1 VISARRTCG
10 IPTTGDLHFTM
21 DSIKTQVQ
29 QGEYR
34 VDPPAVADAI
44 ISRFLM
50 GTARPRGGF
59 ASQNECSNPDN
70 GSSASTNT
78 AAGEPS
84 VT

>member
-1 VISARRTCG
+1 M
-10 IPTTGDLHFTM
+10 TGNLYYKMH
-21 DSIKTQVQ
+21 SIKTQVR

-44 ISRFLM
+44 IDRFLT
-50 GTARPRGGF
+50 GTPRPKGGF
-59 ASQNECSNPDN
+59 ASQNECSNPDS

-78 AAGEPS
+78 APGGPS

>member
-1 VISARRTCG
+1 MTA
-10 IPTTGDLHFTM
+10 DFYYKMH
-21 DSIKTQVQ
+21 SIKTQVQ
-29 QGEYR
+29 QGDYR

-50 GTARPRGGF
+50 GTTRPRGGF
-59 ASQNECSNPDN
+59 ASQNECSNPDS

-78 AAGEPS
+78 APGGPS

>member
-1 VISARRTCG
+1 M
-10 IPTTGDLHFTM
+10 TGDLYYNMH
-21 DSIKTQVQ
+21 SIKAQVQ

-50 GTARPRGGF
+50 GTPPRRRRATF
-59 ASQNECSNPDN
+59 ASQNECSNPDS
-70 GSSASTNT
+70 GPSASRKT
-78 AAGEPS
+78 APGGPS